1 MKRAVR
7 IALLALLAARAL
19 AATLPSPDEAWIE
32 LRTANFTLFSNAGA
46 KATGKIGDD
55 LERLRATL
63 AQILPGL
70 RLTSPNPTVIYVFRS
85 SAAFAPYQEIHG
97 GKPAGVGGYFLSRP
111 LGNYVAIDG
120 DPRGDQRAIIYHEYI
135 HYVLRNSYVWLPLW
149 LNEGLAEYYSTF
161 DVARGDAKI
170 GLPHEAHIAFLRTHP
185 LGPIR
190 QLLVVDD
197 RSPAYNESSRRGAF
211 YAQSWVLTHY
221 LMLGNDHRHDQL
233 IDYLRRL
240 RAGEPS
246 EAAFSTSFGVAPEA
260 LDKEL
265 ADYLRGYTLH
275 YLRIPIPPL
284 AAATGDVR
292 PDVRPMLRWEV
303 LYRLGD
309 LLSNLGGER
318 AADAAEHLRAALQA
332 KPDCGPALASLAR
345 LAEEAGRTEEART
358 LLARAADLSPDDFAV
373 QYSYAHQLLG
383 HPDAGSTAR
392 AREALRRATRLRPD
406 FAEAWAELG
415 YNLIADDRLGS
426 EGLAALETA
435 HRLLPSR
442 RDVAHNLA
450 VAYARSDRLQEAQ
463 ALIDGALAGEPEYA
477 ASAKEAILHQE
488 YRHAQELLDR
498 QKIEEAL
505 PLLRS
510 IQKRTARPDFSAALA
525 RQIDEIERVSAHNR
539 FVDRYNQAV
548 ERVNR
553 GDFAG
558 AESILEPLIQETKDA
573 TDSQHAKDLL
583 ARLHAERKRWRK

>member
-7 IALLALLAARAL
+7 IALLALLAGRNLGL

-32 LRTANFTLFSNAGA
+32 LRTANFTLFSNASE
-46 KATGKIGDD
+46 KATSKVGDD

-63 AQILPGL
+63 AKILPGL
-70 RLTSPNPTVIYVFRS
+70 QLTSPNPTVIYVFRN
-85 SAAFAPYQEIHG
+85 SAAFAPYQELHG
-97 GKPAGVGGYFLSRP
+97 GKPVGVGGYFLSRA

-120 DPRGDQRAIIYHEYI
+120 DPRGDQKAIIYHEYI

-185 LGPIR
+185 LGPVR
-190 QLLVVDD
+190 QLMAVDD

-211 YAQSWVLTHY
+211 YAQSWALTHY
-221 LMLGNDHRHDQL
+221 LMLGNDTRHGQL

-240 RAGEPS
+240 RVGEPA
-246 EAAFSTSFGVAPEA
+246 EAAFAASFGVAPEVF
-260 LDKEL
+260 DREL
-265 ADYLRGYTLH
+265 VDYLRGYTLK

-284 AAATGDVR
+284 AAAAGMVR
-292 PDVRPMLRWEV
+292 SMVRWEV

-309 LLSNLGGER
+309 LLSNLGEER
-318 AADAAEHLRAALQA
+318 AADATEHLRAALQA

-345 LAEEAGRTEEART
+345 LAEQAGRADEARA

-373 QYSYAHQLLG
+373 QYSYAHQLLE
-383 HPDAGSTAR
+383 HPDSGSTAR

-415 YNLIADDRLGS
+415 YNLISDDRLGS

-488 YRHAQELLDR
+488 YRHAQELLDKQR
-498 QKIEEAL
+498 LDEAL

-525 RQIDEIERVSAHNR
+525 RQVDEIERVTAHNL

-558 AESILEPLIQETKDA
+558 AESILEPLIQSAKDA

-583 ARLHAERKRWRK
+583 ARLQVERKKWRE